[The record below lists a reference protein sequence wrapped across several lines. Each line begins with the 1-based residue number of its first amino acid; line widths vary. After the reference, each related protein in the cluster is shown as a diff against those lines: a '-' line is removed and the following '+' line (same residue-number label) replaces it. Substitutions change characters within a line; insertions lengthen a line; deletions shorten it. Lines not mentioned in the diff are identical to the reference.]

1 MVTVNKTLNEDIKE
15 FPIFK
20 VVGNRLVPAP
30 EITCVNDYI
39 HGKMDL
45 HHYIKA
51 QSYRHNREWYEKNGI
66 KQKLILM
73 PREMHVHLEDP
84 VYNLTNLKFFIR
96 YHITKSNL
104 LFNKKKWIEKEALI
118 GHKDNG
124 N

>member
-1 MVTVNKTLNEDIKE
+1 MVTVNNTLNEDIKE
-15 FPIFK
+15 FPVFK

-30 EITCVNDYI
+30 EITCVNDYR

-73 PREMHVHLEDP
+73 PREMHVHLENP
-84 VYNLTNLKFFIR
+84 IYNLTHLSFFIR
-96 YHITKSNL
+96 YHIPKDVL
-104 LFNKKKWIEKEALI
+104 LFNKKKWIEKQVLI
-118 GHKDNG
+118 KEDK
-124 N
+124 